1 VEVWKSDFSHGTSIT
16 SQPSTYFLLL
26 PCAIFPLRGGEKLQ
40 KRWNSWFMKEWNKR
54 KAIPELNCEVKR
66 CEIWALSFIFYF
78 NYHTLV
84 FSIQILSQEASLC
97 NSQKQNYCIIIIL
110 LETRLLFQTS
120 KKKTKKKNT
129 SLMWTFH
136 IVSFWCAW
144 TNRRIIL
151 RSIFKNVISNKHF
164 LFYSFFER
172 TSLYSLSL

>member
-1 VEVWKSDFSHGTSIT
+1 MKQKKSHPRAKLWGK
-16 SQPSTYFLLL
+16 LL
-26 PCAIFPLRGGEKLQ
+26 
-40 KRWNSWFMKEWNKR
+40 WD
-54 KAIPELNCEVKR
+54 
-66 CEIWALSFIFYF
+66 LSSFFYILF
-78 NYHTLV
+78 NYHTLL

-110 LETRLLFQTS
+110 LETRLLFQTL
-120 KKKTKKKNT
+120 KKTKQKKNT

-144 TNRRIIL
+144 TNRRIDL

-164 LFYSFFER
+164 LFYCFFER